1 MTKKQRIIVNGALG
15 KMGRETLKAVAG
27 DHELL
32 LSGAVD
38 LKSRGEDVSELTG
51 IPGLNIKLEKDLES
65 CLEGIGADLM
75 VDFTNPQAQIC
86 QPGIT
91 AQAGQALQETL
102 VIVHFLT

>member
-51 IPGLNIKLEKDLES
+51 IPGLNIKLKRTWKVAWKVLAP
-65 CLEGIGADLM
+65 I
-75 VDFTNPQAQIC
+75 
-86 QPGIT
+86 
-91 AQAGQALQETL
+91 
-102 VIVHFLT
+102 

>member
-51 IPGLNIKLEKDLES
+51 IPGLNTLSWKRTWKVAGRYWRRFNGGFHQS
-65 CLEGIGADLM
+65 
-75 VDFTNPQAQIC
+75 
-86 QPGIT
+86 PGGV
-91 AQAGQALQETL
+91 QYAG
-102 VIVHFLT
+102 